1 MRIALGIIVLV
12 LASWF
17 FSALIGTPEETA
29 SAQTPAEWVSSEQCR
44 ECHSLMPTPA
54 VSSAQQHLP
63 RYLLADSAV
72 SNMHR

>member
-1 MRIALGIIVLV
+1 MRIVLGIIVLV

-44 ECHSLMPTPA
+44 ECHS
-54 VSSAQQHLP
+54 QIW
-63 RYLLADSAV
+63 DE
-72 SNMHR
+72 